1 MNCSYPEL
9 VLHIF
14 SVALVKCYKEFKEN
28 LFTLT
33 YDSFMKLKTT
43 KSQLLFCGN
52 L

>member
-1 MNCSYPEL
+1 MNCS
-9 VLHIF
+9 VLNWFFIF

-33 YDSFMKLKTT
+33 YDSFMKLKKT